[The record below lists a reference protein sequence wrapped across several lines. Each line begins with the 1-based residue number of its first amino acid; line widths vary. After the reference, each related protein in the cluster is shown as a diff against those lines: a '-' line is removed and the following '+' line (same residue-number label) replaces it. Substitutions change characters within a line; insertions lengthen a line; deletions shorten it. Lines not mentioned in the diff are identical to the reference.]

1 MKEQTYING
10 VPVKDAGAEF
20 RRAQALL
27 VRAGLYR
34 KMGNFG
40 PYYPNKAGLI
50 VDHVETIT
58 IEEMEFTIVESAYM
72 GLGGGG
78 GRQQEAW
85 FQPIPEGALK

>member
-1 MKEQTYING
+1 MNG
-10 VPVKDAGAEF
+10 VPVGDAGAEF

-40 PYYPNKAGLI
+40 PYLPDKASLI
-50 VDHVETIT
+50 VTPVEKIT

-72 GLGGGG
+72 SLGGGG
-78 GRQQEAW
+78 DRQLQAW
-85 FQPIPEGALK
+85 FQPLKR

>member
-10 VPVKDAGAEF
+10 VPVADAGTEF

-40 PYYPNKAGLI
+40 PYLPDKAGLI
-50 VDHVETIT
+50 VTPVETIT

-85 FQPIPEGALK
+85 FQPIPREALK